1 VINTCKAWQLAKS
14 GGGCECLFPGS
25 GIRDLGSGIW
35 GWVSEQGERIWQH
48 MGLCPGLTL
57 SIEHHE
63 PGGGSRLW
71 LLVVV
76 VPSPANCFIFAATV
90 ASGVD

>member
-1 VINTCKAWQLAKS
+1 MP
-14 GGGCECLFPGS
+14 FPWIWNPGF
-25 GIRDLGSGIW
+25 GFWDLGMGI
-35 GWVSEQGERIWQH
+35 GAGERIWQH